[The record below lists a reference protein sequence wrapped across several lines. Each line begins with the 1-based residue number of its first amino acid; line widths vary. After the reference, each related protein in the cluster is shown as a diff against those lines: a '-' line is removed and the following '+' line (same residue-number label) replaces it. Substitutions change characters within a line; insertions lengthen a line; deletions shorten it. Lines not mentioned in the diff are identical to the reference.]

1 MSAGVKSD
9 QSLYL
14 EDLASFTDTELYD
27 QKDAS
32 GFIRVYGLP
41 MKVNGMVHNG

>member
-1 MSAGVKSD
+1 MGEVGSI
-9 QSLYL
+9 LIP
-14 EDLASFTDTELYD
+14 EDLAFTDTELYD